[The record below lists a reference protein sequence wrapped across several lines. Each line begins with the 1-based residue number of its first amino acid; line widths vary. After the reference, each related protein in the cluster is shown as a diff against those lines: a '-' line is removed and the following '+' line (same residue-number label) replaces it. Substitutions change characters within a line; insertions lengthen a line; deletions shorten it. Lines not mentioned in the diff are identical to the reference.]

1 MPGRVSSGRTTSAPH
16 PAMYTVTLRNT
27 ATGPTE
33 AAQGLSLL
41 ARDIG
46 KRAPGED
53 MNVSTLQ
60 LLYDAGAVADA
71 SLAGEPVG
79 CPIAQRTLALAS
91 GCPPGRAVS
100 FDIAASRFITR
111 NSEELLVD
119 HGCSNDE
126 NEHER
131 EAAHALHSRQED
143 VIPCVWARHDFY
155 PVFRLHD
162 NLTGHSGTYN
172 GSFRAQ
178 HMLLLP
184 HLPTSRSA
192 LAQALRSSAV
202 GLRRMQLWVTRS
214 SNSRRIPCGRLH
226 WTSNM
231 QAPSTDFLRRASSTG
246 RRSLGS
252 VGFARL
258 ARHALMCYR
267 PSPGRRSSFSVSAST
282 LSTAR
287 ALTAPTR
294 LNSRSDCMVFRCPGL
309 PSIPSSSVRC
319 TQFIALPAGVQRKR
333 RCSQGLRLSAAPS
346 CFCPTLCACSALL
359 PGYRTRELNLL
370 ILNHLTIGPSEPV
383 IPRNQFLNV
392 LTTGSAVSTSMPK
405 TRT

>member
-1 MPGRVSSGRTTSAPH
+1 MPGRVSSGCTTSAPH
-16 PAMYTVTLRNT
+16 PATYTVTLRNT

-119 HGCSNDE
+119 HGCSNEE

-131 EAAHALHSRQED
+131 EAAHALHSGQED

-178 HMLLLP
+178 HLLLFIACCHNFRHHCRRWRRP
-184 HLPTSRSA
+184 YHR
-192 LAQALRSSAV
+192 RRWAV
-202 GLRRMQLWVTRS
+202 AGRD
-214 SNSRRIPCGRLH
+214 CGVHGARTAGVFH
-226 WTSNM
+226 V
-231 QAPSTDFLRRASSTG
+231 AGFTG
-246 RRSLGS
+246 RRTYKP
-252 VGFARL
+252 RL
-258 ARHALMCYR
+258 RI
-267 PSPGRRSSFSVSAST
+267 S
-282 LSTAR
+282 
-287 ALTAPTR
+287 
-294 LNSRSDCMVFRCPGL
+294 
-309 PSIPSSSVRC
+309 
-319 TQFIALPAGVQRKR
+319 
-333 RCSQGLRLSAAPS
+333 
-346 CFCPTLCACSALL
+346 
-359 PGYRTRELNLL
+359 
-370 ILNHLTIGPSEPV
+370 
-383 IPRNQFLNV
+383 
-392 LTTGSAVSTSMPK
+392 
-405 TRT
+405 